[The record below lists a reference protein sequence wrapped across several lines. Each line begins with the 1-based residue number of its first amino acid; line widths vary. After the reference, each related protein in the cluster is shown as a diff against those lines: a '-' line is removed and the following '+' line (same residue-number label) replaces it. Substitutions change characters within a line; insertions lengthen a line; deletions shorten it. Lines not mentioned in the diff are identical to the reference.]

1 MALLLATAPV
11 LALTGVAIVAALQ
24 AARSSAG
31 VEWTSYHFDNSRS
44 ANPKGGTYVRTV
56 SRAWA
61 QSDLD
66 APVYAEPLVYR
77 GRVFV
82 VTENDSLYALD
93 ASTGRVEWR
102 LHLATA
108 ATNPGF
114 GCGNI
119 DPLGITSTP
128 VIDAASGRLYT
139 AGVVDTVS
147 GSPRYQT
154 RLFAVDISSRSVMFN
169 VRVDLPGADV
179 ETHNQRGALTLTGG
193 RVYIPFGGRA
203 GDCGRYHGAIT
214 SVLASNGQ
222 GLISF
227 RSTDGDLTGGGFWAP
242 GGLAVSEDGDILGAT
257 GNAMFRG
264 SYCGASF
271 QFQNTV
277 LRLSPTLTSP
287 PADYWTPPN
296 WRELDCSDADIGAIV
311 PTVLPR
317 TGLIFQSGKAG
328 WAYLLRESSLGHIG
342 PAAFGA
348 DLRSGECRG
357 GAAFDGVHVF
367 VGCQGGLL
375 GLRIQRGGPSLDPPG
390 RGGWRHPTSGC
401 DAEPPILAAGAV
413 WWLDRCHTLHVN
425 DARTGR
431 AVFTYDVASG
441 NHFATPS
448 AALGKVFVPIERGV
462 VAFAINPRSTG

>member
-11 LALTGVAIVAALQ
+11 LALAGVAIVGALQ
-24 AARSSAG
+24 AARSSAR
-31 VEWTSYHFDNSRS
+31 VEWTSYHLDNSRS
-44 ANPKGGTYVRTV
+44 ANHQGGTYVRTF

-66 APVYAEPLVYR
+66 AAVYAEPLVYR

-108 ATNPGF
+108 AMNPGF

-128 VIDAASGRLYT
+128 VIDSASGRLYT

-154 RLFAVDISSRSVMFN
+154 RLFAVDLGSRSVIFN

-179 ETHNQRGALTLTGG
+179 ETHNQRWALTLTGD

-264 SYCGASF
+264 SF
-271 QFQNTV
+271 
-277 LRLSPTLTSP
+277 LRCQLP
-287 PADYWTPPN
+287 
-296 WRELDCSDADIGAIV
+296 V
-311 PTVLPR
+311 P
-317 TGLIFQSGKAG
+317 
-328 WAYLLRESSLGHIG
+328 EH
-342 PAAFGA
+342 
-348 DLRSGECRG
+348 
-357 GAAFDGVHVF
+357 GAAAITDTGVPA
-367 VGCQGGLL
+367 GRLL
-375 GLRIQRGGPSLDPPG
+375 
-390 RGGWRHPTSGC
+390 
-401 DAEPPILAAGAV
+401 DAAELA
-413 WWLDRCHTLHVN
+413 R
-425 DARTGR
+425 AR
-431 AVFTYDVASG
+431 
-441 NHFATPS
+441 
-448 AALGKVFVPIERGV
+448 LL
-462 VAFAINPRSTG
+462 